1 MSFQKIVK
9 SMKEYTDDNGKKLDL
24 SQYVKREDISDV
36 GYSGQYKDLEGTPV
50 IDNSLT
56 ESGILWDA
64 IQIKKLYD
72 QLLSSKFDDIELVEN
87 SNVLNLYANGLLKKT
102 LTIPIVSTG
111 GGSGSGGGTGQD
123 GKDGVGIQSIQKT
136 KTEGLVD
143 TYTITFTNGTSTTFK
158 ITNGKDGADGS
169 KGLDGKG
176 ILKVEK
182 VSTIGLVD
190 TYKMTFSDNTEF
202 VYSITN
208 GKDGAG
214 GSSGGTGGS
223 GKDGISITGVN
234 KTASAGLIDT
244 YTINYSDGNTSTFNI
259 TNGKDGKDGIN
270 GTNGRNGSDGKGI
283 LNVKKTATNE
293 NMDTY
298 TINYTDGSSTQFTVS
313 NGKNGSDGVDG
324 KNGTII
330 KWKGELTAHPANP
343 EEGWCYRN
351 TGTTPAK
358 TYIYTDGNW
367 YQMTI
372 DGINGQNGS
381 DGMSMHWCGDL
392 KTPPSN
398 PQINWAYRDS
408 DNGRVYI
415 YDGTAW
421 KLMVLD
427 GNDGVDGAKGD
438 NGYSVYITYNDS
450 STIPAKPT
458 GDGTTNGWHTEATSS
473 SVWMSQ
479 KVAPSVTE
487 GEWGNPIRIK
497 GEDGAPGKDGKDG
510 TSITIKGS
518 YGSKSELDAAH
529 PSGNNIGDSY
539 IVGGNLYIWDG
550 TEFKNMGQI
559 KGADGVS
566 TYIHIKYS
574 DDGFSFTANQGE
586 TIGAYI
592 GIYVDSK
599 EADSM
604 NFSDYQ
610 WKKIVGQQGIQGPQ
624 GPKGDQ
630 GIKGNDGTTY
640 YTWVKYADDAN
651 GNGMSDNPDGKE
663 YIGLAYNKTTRSES
677 TNKSDYT
684 WSKFRGDNGVA
695 GAKGADGKTYYTWIK
710 YADDVNGNGM
720 TDNPDGKTYMGVAYN
735 KDSIYESTN
744 PADYTWSKFRGDDG
758 IDGATSYFHIKYSN
772 DGGKTFTDNNGE
784 TTGIYI
790 GTYVDYNPT
799 DSTNISKYTWHRLEG
814 LQGPKGEQGIPGTN
828 GVNGKTQYLHIKY
841 SNDGGNTFTSN
852 NGEDVGIY
860 IGVLVDFNVND
871 SNYPSNYKWSKIK
884 GEDGEADENVLE
896 MTYAELNSRNTSI
909 LYRID
914 NVLGMSLLADDLK
927 LLKTYRSSVENTF
940 STVTSTYNTLQ
951 SSKTSTNY
959 NAYINAINSWNNT
972 CAIALA
978 CCDSAI
984 QNKTSNELDNKL
996 TNDRRTIFNILTNN
1010 DSDQGIFTLDDKI
1023 YINAEYIDGED
1034 LNINNSI
1041 STKYLNVD
1049 YINCAKVPEMLQNAT
1064 TVSISTSGSD
1074 ANDFEDGA
1082 IFRTLQGAIDACP
1095 ICLNGNSVHIDITAT
1110 INEDV
1115 EIRGKMGGTIYINC
1129 NGNNFKGN
1137 IKIWD
1142 CTGVLIY
1149 GGSDSAS
1156 PSTRPSIQ
1164 PANLYA
1170 YDGYNYS
1177 VIAIRTQ
1184 YVYLKDINIYGKIN
1198 SSSPS
1203 LNYAVGASRNAKVEV
1218 RNVTVIGSDNG
1229 FMANRDGKIIAEN
1242 CNGKCNRYGHSIF
1255 RGGQLSL
1262 VAGTAVGGGTS
1273 NVYKKD
1279 GSCIA
1284 NYTTSEITF
1293 DSSSS
1298 VGSNSN
1304 STTNTNTATY
1314 NSING
1319 YSYRTGDKCSYA
1331 NTWSTDNVVRQG
1343 QYTESMGYN
1352 KGLWFF
1358 GNAFNN
1364 VKGNTIS
1371 KVEVTITRQK
1381 AGVYSSSANLAFG
1394 YHNYTSKP
1402 SGNATVSFVK
1412 NISIPAYSGNKYT
1425 FTITDSSILNG
1436 IKNGTI
1442 KGFSAYNASGNGV
1455 PYMGFSAACKVTIY
1469 YK

>member
-1 MSFQKIVK
+1 
-9 SMKEYTDDNGKKLDL
+9 
-24 SQYVKREDISDV
+24 
-36 GYSGQYKDLEGTPV
+36 
-50 IDNSLT
+50 
-56 ESGILWDA
+56 
-64 IQIKKLYD
+64 
-72 QLLSSKFDDIELVEN
+72 
-87 SNVLNLYANGLLKKT
+87 
-102 LTIPIVSTG
+102 
-111 GGSGSGGGTGQD
+111 
-123 GKDGVGIQSIQKT
+123 
-136 KTEGLVD
+136 
-143 TYTITFTNGTSTTFK
+143 
-158 ITNGKDGADGS
+158 
-169 KGLDGKG
+169 
-176 ILKVEK
+176 
-182 VSTIGLVD
+182 
-190 TYKMTFSDNTEF
+190 
-202 VYSITN
+202 
-208 GKDGAG
+208 
-214 GSSGGTGGS
+214 
-223 GKDGISITGVN
+223 
-234 KTASAGLIDT
+234 
-244 YTINYSDGNTSTFNI
+244 
-259 TNGKDGKDGIN
+259 
-270 GTNGRNGSDGKGI
+270 
-283 LNVKKTATNE
+283 
-293 NMDTY
+293 
-298 TINYTDGSSTQFTVS
+298 
-313 NGKNGSDGVDG
+313 
-324 KNGTII
+324 
-330 KWKGELTAHPANP
+330 
-343 EEGWCYRN
+343 
-351 TGTTPAK
+351 
-358 TYIYTDGNW
+358 
-367 YQMTI
+367 
-372 DGINGQNGS
+372 
-381 DGMSMHWCGDL
+381 
-392 KTPPSN
+392 
-398 PQINWAYRDS
+398 
-408 DNGRVYI
+408 
-415 YDGTAW
+415 
-421 KLMVLD
+421 
-427 GNDGVDGAKGD
+427 
-438 NGYSVYITYNDS
+438 
-450 STIPAKPT
+450 
-458 GDGTTNGWHTEATSS
+458 
-473 SVWMSQ
+473 
-479 KVAPSVTE
+479 
-487 GEWGNPIRIK
+487 
-497 GEDGAPGKDGKDG
+497 
-510 TSITIKGS
+510 
-518 YGSKSELDAAH
+518 
-529 PSGNNIGDSY
+529 
-539 IVGGNLYIWDG
+539 
-550 TEFKNMGQI
+550 
-559 KGADGVS
+559 
-566 TYIHIKYS
+566 
-574 DDGFSFTANQGE
+574 
-586 TIGAYI
+586 
-592 GIYVDSK
+592 
-599 EADSM
+599 
-604 NFSDYQ
+604 
-610 WKKIVGQQGIQGPQ
+610 
-624 GPKGDQ
+624 
-630 GIKGNDGTTY
+630 
-640 YTWVKYADDAN
+640 
-651 GNGMSDNPDGKE
+651 
-663 YIGLAYNKTTRSES
+663 
-677 TNKSDYT
+677 
-684 WSKFRGDNGVA
+684 
-695 GAKGADGKTYYTWIK
+695 
-710 YADDVNGNGM
+710 
-720 TDNPDGKTYMGVAYN
+720 
-735 KDSIYESTN
+735 
-744 PADYTWSKFRGDDG
+744 
-758 IDGATSYFHIKYSN
+758 
-772 DGGKTFTDNNGE
+772 
-784 TTGIYI
+784 
-790 GTYVDYNPT
+790 
-799 DSTNISKYTWHRLEG
+799 
-814 LQGPKGEQGIPGTN
+814 
-828 GVNGKTQYLHIKY
+828 
-841 SNDGGNTFTSN
+841 
-852 NGEDVGIY
+852 
-860 IGVLVDFNVND
+860 
-871 SNYPSNYKWSKIK
+871 
-884 GEDGEADENVLE
+884 

>member
-1 MSFQKIVK
+1 MSFQKMVK
-9 SMKEYTDDNGKKLDL
+9 SIKEYADDNGKTIDL
-24 SQYVKREDISDV
+24 NQYVKKEDLNNV
-36 GYSGQYKDLEGTPV
+36 AYSGEYKDLKGTPV
-50 IDNSLT
+50 IDNSLE
-56 ESGILWDA
+56 ESGVLWDA
-64 IQIKKLYD
+64 VQIKKLYD
-72 QLLSSKFDDIELVEN
+72 ELSSNKFDDIELVEN
-87 SNVLNLYANGLLKKT
+87 SNILNLYSNGLLKKT
-102 LTIPIVSTG
+102 LTIPIISTG
-111 GGSGSGGGTGQD
+111 GGSGNPGSDGHD

-143 TYTITFTNGTSTTFK
+143 TYTITFTNGSSTTFR
-158 ITNGKDGADGS
+158 ITNGRDGVDGS
-169 KGLDGKG
+169 AGKG
-176 ILKVEK
+176 IVKVEK

-190 TYKMTFSDNTEF
+190 NYKMTFSDNTEF
-202 VYSITN
+202 VYSIRN
-208 GKDGAG
+208 GKDGVAG
-214 GSSGGTGGS
+214 SGGGTGGS

-234 KTASAGLIDT
+234 KTGSAGLVDT
-244 YTINYSDGNTSTFNI
+244 YTINYSDGNTSTFNV

-298 TINYTDGSSTQFTVS
+298 TITYTDGSSTQFTVS
-313 NGKNGSDGVDG
+313 NGRNGSDGVDG

-330 KWKGELTAHPANP
+330 KWKGEFTSHPENP
-343 EEGWCYRN
+343 EEGWCYKN
-351 TGTTPAK
+351 TSTTPAK

-372 DGINGQNGS
+372 DGVNGQNGANGIS
-381 DGMSMHWCGDL
+381 IHWCGDL
-392 KTPPSN
+392 TTPPAN
-398 PQINWAYRDS
+398 PQINWCYRDK
-408 DNGRVYI
+408 DNKKVYI

-421 KLMVLD
+421 KLMLVD

-450 STIPAKPT
+450 ATIPNKPT
-458 GDGTTNGWHTEATSS
+458 GNGTTNGWHTEATSS

-487 GEWGNPIRIK
+487 GEWGNPIKIK
-497 GEDGAPGKDGKDG
+497 GDAGAPGRDGKDG
-510 TSITIKGS
+510 TSISIKGS
-518 YGSKSELDAAH
+518 YGSKAELDKAH
-529 PSGNNIGDSY
+529 PSGNAIGDSY
-539 IVGGNLYIWDG
+539 IVAGDLYIWDG
-550 TEFKNMGQI
+550 TEFKNMGKI

-610 WKKIVGQQGIQGPQ
+610 WKKIVGQQGIQGVQ
-624 GPKGDQ
+624 GPKGEQ
-630 GIKGNDGTTY
+630 GVAGNDGTTY
-640 YTWVKYADDAN
+640 FTWVKYADDAN
-651 GNGMSDNPDGKE
+651 GNGLSDNPDGKE
-663 YIGLAYNKTTRSES
+663 YIGLAYNKTTRAES
-677 TNKSDYT
+677 TNKADYT
-684 WSKFRGDNGVA
+684 WSKFRGDDGVT
-695 GAKGADGKTYYTWIK
+695 GPQGADGKTYYTWIK
-710 YADDVNGNGM
+710 YADDANGNGIS
-720 TDNPDGKTYMGVAYN
+720 DNPDGKEYMGVAYN
-735 KDSIYESTN
+735 KETKIESTN
-744 PADYTWSKFRGDDG
+744 PTDYTWSKFRGEDG
-758 IDGATSYFHIKYSN
+758 LDGATSYFHIKYSN

-799 DSTNISKYTWHRLEG
+799 DSTNISSYTWHRLEG

-841 SNDGGNTFTSN
+841 SNDGGKTFTSN
-852 NGEDVGIY
+852 NGEDTGIY

-871 SNYPSNYKWSKIK
+871 SNTPSAYKWSKIK
-884 GEDGEADENVLE
+884 GENGEADENVLE

-909 LYRID
+909 LYRVD
-914 NVLGMSLLADDLK
+914 NVLGMSLLADDI
-927 LLKTYRSSVENTF
+927 KTLRSYRSSVVNTF
-940 STVTSTYNTLQ
+940 SSVTSAYNSLQ
-951 SSKTSTNY
+951 TSKTSTNY
-959 NAYINAINSWNNT
+959 NAYINAVESWNNT
-972 CAIALA
+972 CALALA

-984 QNKTSNELDNKL
+984 QNKNTTELSNKL

-1041 STKYLNVD
+1041 NTKYLNVD

-1064 TVSISTSGSD
+1064 TVSVSVSGSD

-1164 PANLYA
+1164 PANLYH
-1170 YDGYNYS
+1170 YDGYDYS

-1184 YVYLKDINIYGKIN
+1184 YVYLKDINIYGKTN
-1198 SSSPS
+1198 SSSS
-1203 LNYAVGASRNAKVEV
+1203 TNYAVGASRNAKVEA
-1218 RNVTVIGSDNG
+1218 RNVTIIGSDNG
-1229 FMANRDGKIIAEN
+1229 FMANRDGKIMAEN
-1242 CNGKCNRYGHSIF
+1242 CNGRCTRYGHAIF

-1262 VAGTAVGGGTS
+1262 VEGKAVGGGTA

-1279 GSCIA
+1279 GSCVA
-1284 NYTTSEITF
+1284 NYTASEISF

-1298 VGSNSN
+1298 VGSNNNSN
-1304 STTNTNTATY
+1304 TNTNTATY
-1314 NSING
+1314 NSVNG

-1343 QYTESMGYN
+1343 QYSPSMGYN

-1358 GNAFNN
+1358 GTAFNN
-1364 VKGNTIS
+1364 VKGKTIS
-1371 KVEVTITRQK
+1371 KVEITVTRQK
-1381 AGVYSSSANLAFG
+1381 AGTYSSSANLAFG
-1394 YHNYTSKP
+1394 YHNYSSKP

-1412 NISIPAYSGNKYT
+1412 NVSIPAYNGSKYT
-1425 FTITDSSILNG
+1425 FTITDSSVLNG

-1442 KGFSAYNASGNGV
+1442 KGFSAYNSSGNGV